1 MWHNM
6 EGLTMKELAIA
17 VHRYAPKLD
26 EVDKVKFCMYLM
38 NKYGLD
44 DLQNLNLANEWQAYN
59 N

>member
-1 MWHNM
+1 M
-6 EGLTMKELAIA
+6 EGLIMKELGLA
-17 VHRYAPKLD
+17 VHRYAPGLD

-44 DLQNLNLANEWQAYN
+44 DLQDLNLANEWQAYN